1 MRILIVA
8 ALAALS
14 YAAPLRAEQILGPGR
29 IDNSNRVIL
38 PGGPTLG
45 RWQGGKYQATPDALT
60 LPQTADPSS
69 GGDVSPFSVKPDG
82 ATVSRALRTRFN
94 DTIQAVD
101 RGVVCNGTTDIGSA
115 MQALFNSL
123 RTGGPSRINM
133 PTGKCLWNT
142 ATTLTKAVILDGQGS
157 SQLGD
162 GQGTLLVQTNTAITP
177 ITVTGAG
184 GVQSANGIVFSNIG
198 VQQVQPA
205 LVANWL
211 PTNYPPFF
219 AVIGAPSTAF
229 RNIVAWGVDKF
240 VSSDGSGRLNT
251 DNVVAQCF
259 TYCVKTERSYDADR
273 HNRFHVWPV
282 WSTSVGATSANQAAV
297 IDYQNANSDAFVIGR
312 SDTPLYDSVFVLG
325 MRDAM
330 RFVAGSNSSGSASKI
345 LIGSLGCDQVTHCIH
360 VVDATGLTIQA
371 DKIFAQGANS
381 GGTVAIST
389 ADAIRVESGG
399 QAIIQAGVLQ
409 SELADGKV
417 INLLS
422 TSASS
427 KVQLTS
433 LFVRLIAGGAGQ
445 SVINAQ
451 NSSDPHEV
459 SIANPPILAPTTAT
473 LPIVNAGS
481 NAILKVPFL
490 NYQLIQ
496 AALAGFQGGTFAAN
510 SSQPN
515 LILSPTSA
523 GTITSLN
530 ITLPSAAHDGQ
541 ETSIMS
547 TQPVSG
553 LSLTSG
559 YPIVGNVRSLAANVT
574 VRFKMMSGTWVRIQ

>member
-1 MRILIVA
+1 MLKRISM
-8 ALAALS
+8 ALALLCAL
-14 YAAPLRAEQILGPGR
+14 
-29 IDNSNRVIL
+29 L
-38 PGGPTLG
+38 PGAAYSQALPLPAVRGLDL
-45 RWQGGKYQATPDALT
+45 RGGITCT
-60 LPQTADPSS
+60 
-69 GGDVSPFSVKPDG
+69 G
-82 ATVSRALRTRFN
+82 ATCDASPLSVMPNGGTTSRSLRTRFA
-94 DTIQAVD
+94 DTIMAAD
-101 RGVVCNGTTDIGSA
+101 RGVVCDGTTDIGPA
-115 MQALFNSL
+115 MQALSNSMT
-123 RTGGPSRINM
+123 TGGTARIQM
-133 PTGKCLWNT
+133 PPGKCLFNT
-142 ATTLTKAVILDGQGS
+142 ATTWTKAVMIEGHGS

-177 ITVTGAG
+177 ITVTGANS
-184 GVQSANGIVFSNIG
+184 VQSGNGAVFANLG

-205 LVANWL
+205 PATSWT
-211 PTNYPPFF
+211 PTSYPPFF
-219 AVIGAPSTAF
+219 VVNGAPSTSF
-229 RNIVAWGVDKF
+229 RNIVAWGVDKLL
-240 VSSDGSGRLNT
+240 SSDGSGRLNT
-251 DNVVAQCF
+251 DNIVAQCF

-345 LIGSLGCDQVTHCIH
+345 LIGSLGCDQVAHCIH
-360 VVDATGLTIQA
+360 VVDATGVTIQA
-371 DKIFAQGANS
+371 DKIFQQGANS

-433 LFVRLIAGGAGQ
+433 VFVRLIAGGTGQ

-451 NSSDPHEV
+451 NVNDPHEI

-481 NAILKVPFL
+481 NAIVQVPFL

-496 AALAGFQGGTFAAN
+496 AALAGFQGGTFAVN

-515 LILSPTSA
+515 LILSPTNS

-541 ETSIMS
+541 EVSIMC
-547 TQPVSG
+547 TQPVSSVG
-553 LSLTSG
+553 ITSG
-559 YPIVGNVRSLAANVT
+559 YSVVGAPTTLTQSIA
-574 VRFKMMSGTWVRIQ
+574 VRFKFFGNAAAWFRVQ